1 GGRARHEQ
9 REKQP
14 TVREAWRHLG
24 IPSPSRR
31 EGSVGAD
38 LARLRTIGQVNSE
51 PDGCR
56 RAGPRRGGRD
66 LTRDSPQVPRTQ
78 PRPCE
83 ASVEMCDFCED
94 SVRSPVP
101 SVALGGGTSMFDGL
115 GTLARTHAASAA
127 TTLTALLLSLCV
139 AGPAAAVCG
148 DQLLDPGEQC
158 DLGPQNG
165 APGSCCTGA
174 CTFRPAGDLCRL
186 PAASCDVAESCTGYG
201 GQCPPDGSVPANQ
214 CRPTVTLTSGAP
226 PNMSADMAAVLETN
240 AAAAQ
245 TYMSGTFNAVRGG
258 AKILNFDANGTQAWV
273 A

>member
-1 GGRARHEQ
+1 PATADDRVAGGVDGERLGLVVADEELPGEGTGGRARHEQ

-51 PDGCR
+51 PDGC

-115 GTLARTHAASAA
+115 GTLA
-127 TTLTALLLSLCV
+127 
-139 AGPAAAVCG
+139 
-148 DQLLDPGEQC
+148 
-158 DLGPQNG
+158 
-165 APGSCCTGA
+165 
-174 CTFRPAGDLCRL
+174 
-186 PAASCDVAESCTGYG
+186 
-201 GQCPPDGSVPANQ
+201 
-214 CRPTVTLTSGAP
+214 
-226 PNMSADMAAVLETN
+226 
-240 AAAAQ
+240 
-245 TYMSGTFNAVRGG
+245 
-258 AKILNFDANGTQAWV
+258 
-273 A
+273 